1 MARMTV
7 WRPRQNIRVI
17 VIGLNWRGRSILAT
31 EVMDDAGRI
40 KGVRPLGGGIEFG
53 ETWQQALAREFQE
66 ELGVEIRMTDTP
78 LVMENICN
86 HEGMTGHE
94 IVFISDIEFA
104 EGTFD
109 GQDVVRFSEGNG
121 VDCIARWF
129 DLDTLD
135 DGEIEL
141 YPSGLKAILVAR

>member
-1 MARMTV
+1 MTV

-17 VIGLNWRGRSILAT
+17 TIGLNWRGRSILAMD
-31 EVMDDAGRI
+31 VLDDAGRI

-66 ELGVEIRMTDTP
+66 ELGVEISMSDTP
-78 LVMENICN
+78 LVMENIYN
-86 HEGMTGHE
+86 HEGITGHE
-94 IVFISDIEFA
+94 IVFISDVEFA
-104 EGTFD
+104 KGTFE
-109 GQDVVRFSEGNG
+109 GQDVVRFSEDNG
-121 VDCIARWF
+121 TDCIARWF

-141 YPSGLKAILVAR
+141 YPSGLKAILEAR